1 MIDKKNYTKGLK
13 NRKKVLGEKYV
24 KNTLKN
30 KKNMET
36 FSKKTSYK
44 VFGFSSLMP
53 AAVVALPWGSRSIRR
68 TFLLVAARLAARL
81 TAVVVLPTPPF

>member
-30 KKNMET
+30 KNNFNNDFQDFIT
-36 FSKKTSYK
+36 D
-44 VFGFSSLMP
+44 
-53 AAVVALPWGSRSIRR
+53 
-68 TFLLVAARLAARL
+68 
-81 TAVVVLPTPPF
+81 